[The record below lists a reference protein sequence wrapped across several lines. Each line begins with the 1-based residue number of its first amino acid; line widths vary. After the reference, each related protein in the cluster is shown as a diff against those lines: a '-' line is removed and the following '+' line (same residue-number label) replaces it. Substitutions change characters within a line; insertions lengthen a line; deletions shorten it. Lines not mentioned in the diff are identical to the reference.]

1 MLCFVKRVL
10 NSVEAAKSPSRTCWC
25 GYLRFEVNKKSI
37 QLLLEE
43 GSAEEV
49 LKVTQSCLS
58 KGADDE
64 IYYLRGNAFMR
75 LQNWQGAIECYL
87 EALAL
92 NPESPAR
99 ETMQMAEDILNFYN
113 KDIYGQ

>member
-1 MLCFVKRVL
+1 MLK
-10 NSVEAAKSPSRTCWC
+10 SVARAKSLARAPAW
-25 GYLRFEVNKKSI
+25 GYLRFEVNKDRI
-37 QLLLEE
+37 RLLLED

-49 LKVTQSCLS
+49 LKVTDFCLS
-58 KGADDE
+58 RGADDE

-92 NPESPAR
+92 NPHSPAR
-99 ETMQMAEDILNFYN
+99 ETMRMAEEILGFYN